1 MKRAFIKFIGFLLV
15 ILQMACVGR
24 KESKITNTGT
34 SIILEGHYNGNNL
47 FVKNPY
53 RDDGFGF
60 CINEILINGDRTSDE
75 IASETIEID
84 LKASGVMEGHEI
96 TIELKHNKGCEPTIL
111 NPDVLK

>member
-1 MKRAFIKFIGFLLV
+1 MKSTFIKLGCLLLV
-15 ILQMACVGR
+15 ILQMACSEK

-34 SIILEGHYNGNNL
+34 SIILEGNYNGNNL

-96 TIELKHNKGCEPTIL
+96 TIEIKHNKGCEPTIL
-111 NPDVLK
+111 NPGVLQ